1 MSLIIVAIAIL
12 VLILLISWA
21 KVNAFL
27 AFLIVCLLAGV
38 ALQLP
43 AQTIISSIEKGMGDM
58 LGSLVII
65 IALGA
70 MLGKQVAASGA
81 AQQIAQTL
89 VQAFGKKYIAWA
101 LTLTGF
107 VVGIPLFYGV
117 GFVLMVP
124 LIFSVTFRYQLP
136 AVATGL
142 PLLAALSVTHGF
154 LPPHP
159 SPSALV
165 ALFHANMGITLL
177 YGLIIAIPTVI
188 IAGPLFSNTL
198 KKINSTP
205 LKAFQIELIPTEKLP
220 GVFVS
225 FFVPLIPVILIGLS
239 TLIQTFTTNSQWL
252 YQFAAFVGN
261 PSVALLIALITATF
275 LLTGSDKE
283 SMTMIMNRYGD
294 AVKDVVMILLIIGGA
309 GALKEIL
316 TQSGVSNQIAH
327 ALEGT
332 SIHPLILGWLIAAL
346 IRVCVGSSTVAGL
359 TTAGI
364 LLPYINANGVNSNLM
379 VLSIGAGSL
388 FFSHVNDPGFWM
400 FKEYFNV
407 SIKNTFKSWSVMET
421 IVSVLGLVGV
431 LLIQLFV

>member
-1 MSLIIVAIAIL
+1 MSLIIVFVAIII
-12 VLILLISWA
+12 LILLITWT
-21 KVNAFL
+21 KINTFL
-27 AFLIVCLLAGV
+27 AFIVVCIFAGL

-43 AQTIISSIEKGMGDM
+43 PNAIMSSIEKGMGDM

-81 AQQIAQTL
+81 AQQIAQSL
-89 VQAFGKKYIAWA
+89 VQAFGKKYIVWA

-124 LIFSVTFRYQLP
+124 LIFSVTYRYQLP

-142 PLLAALSVTHGF
+142 PLLASLSVTHGF

-165 ALFHANMGITLL
+165 ALFHANMGLTLL

-188 IAGPLFSNTL
+188 IAGPIFSSSL
-198 KKINSTP
+198 KKIVSTP
-205 LKAFQIELIPTEKLP
+205 LPAFQIQLIDAEKLP
-220 GVFVS
+220 GIFVS
-225 FFVPLIPVILIGLS
+225 FIIPLIPVILIGL
-239 TLIQTFTTNSQWL
+239 TTGIQSLNHTNSFL
-252 YQFAAFVGN
+252 YRFSGFMGN
-261 PSVALLIALITATF
+261 PSVALLIALAAATF
-275 LLTGSDKE
+275 YLKGPEQE
-283 SMTMIMNRYGD
+283 SVAVIMNRYGE

-309 GALKEIL
+309 GSLKEIL
-316 TQSGVSNQIAH
+316 TQSGISNEIVH
-327 ALEGT
+327 ILEGT
-332 SIHPLILGWLIAAL
+332 AIPPLVLGWLIAAL

-364 LLPYINANGVNSNLM
+364 LIPYITAQGVNTNLM

-407 SIKNTFKSWSVMET
+407 SIKDTFKSWSVMES
-421 IVSVLGLVGV
+421 IVSILGLAGV
-431 LLIQLFV
+431 LLLHLFV

>member
-1 MSLIIVAIAIL
+1 
-12 VLILLISWA
+12 
-21 KVNAFL
+21 
-27 AFLIVCLLAGV
+27 
-38 ALQLP
+38 
-43 AQTIISSIEKGMGDM
+43 M

-65 IALGA
+65 IAFGA
-70 MLGKQVAASGA
+70 MFGKQVAASGA

-101 LTLTGF
+101 LTLTRF

-117 GFVLMVP
+117 GLVLMVP

-159 SPSALV
+159 SSSALV

-177 YGLIIAIPTVI
+177 FGLIIAIPTVI

-205 LKAFQIELIPTEKLP
+205 LKAFLIELIPTEKLP

-225 FFVPLIPVILIGLS
+225 FFAPLIPVILIGLS

-252 YQFAAFVGN
+252 YQFATFVGN

-275 LLTGSDKE
+275 LLTGSDRE
-283 SMTMIMNRYGD
+283 SMTIIMNRYGD

-316 TQSGVSNQIAH
+316 T
-327 ALEGT
+327 
-332 SIHPLILGWLIAAL
+332 
-346 IRVCVGSSTVAGL
+346 
-359 TTAGI
+359 
-364 LLPYINANGVNSNLM
+364 
-379 VLSIGAGSL
+379 
-388 FFSHVNDPGFWM
+388 
-400 FKEYFNV
+400 
-407 SIKNTFKSWSVMET
+407 
-421 IVSVLGLVGV
+421 
-431 LLIQLFV
+431 

>member
-43 AQTIISSIEKGMGDM
+43 AQTIINSIEKGMGDI

-165 ALFHANMGITLL
+165 ALFHANMGLTLL

-188 IAGPLFSNTL
+188 IAGPIFSHSL
-198 KKINSTP
+198 KNISATP
-205 LKAFQIELIPTEKLP
+205 LNAFQIELIPTEKLP
-220 GVFVS
+220 GILVS
-225 FFVPLIPVILIGLS
+225 FLVPLIPVILIGLS
-239 TLIQTFTTNSQWL
+239 TLIQTFSNNTQWL
-252 YQFAAFVGN
+252 YQLSAFVGN

-275 LLTGSDKE
+275 LLTSPNRE
-283 SMTMIMNRYGD
+283 SMTMVMNRYGD

-316 TQSGVSNQIAH
+316 TQSGVSSQIAH

-421 IVSVLGLVGV
+421 IVSVLGLIGV

>member
-1 MSLIIVAIAIL
+1 MSLIIVAVAIL

-43 AQTIISSIEKGMGDM
+43 AQIIISSIEKGMGNM

-101 LTLTGF
+101 LALTGF
-107 VVGIPLFYGV
+107 LVGIPLFYGV

-177 YGLIIAIPTVI
+177 YGLIVAIPTVI
-188 IAGPLFSNTL
+188 IAGPIFSHTL
-198 KKINSTP
+198 KNINATP

-220 GVFVS
+220 GIFVS
-225 FFVPLIPVILIGLS
+225 FFVPLIPVLLIGLS
-239 TLIQTFTTNSQWL
+239 TIIQTFTINSQWL
-252 YQFAAFVGN
+252 YQFAEFVGN

-275 LLTGSDKE
+275 LLTGLERE

-327 ALEGT
+327 TLEGT

-364 LLPYINANGVNSNLM
+364 LLPYMNANGVNSNLM